1 MYWKTLY
8 QKKEKR
14 LFILI
19 LILIYGI
26 GILQYPIANNIKN
39 IYNKIKLKDKV
50 LANLEKE
57 IQEKDKIIAVSAI
70 GGGGTEIDMSNIDYE
85 KHIKFKIK
93 NYNLLLYKWRFE
105 EIGYP
110 VEYPGESF
118 ITCAYGEF
126 GSRILNREGNFHYG
140 IDMYSPYSF
149 KVIAVK
155 DGTVDIVNTND
166 THGHHVRIAHLGRIK
181 DSKVSHLTESYVK
194 VGQFVKKGELI
205 GMKGG
210 TGSKK
215 WCKGIHLHFEI
226 RDEKGAVNP
235 LMDSRYKKTVEIR
248 KKT

>member
-1 MYWKTLY
+1 
-8 QKKEKR
+8 
-14 LFILI
+14 
-19 LILIYGI
+19 
-26 GILQYPIANNIKN
+26 
-39 IYNKIKLKDKV
+39 
-50 LANLEKE
+50 
-57 IQEKDKIIAVSAI
+57 
-70 GGGGTEIDMSNIDYE
+70 MSYRDYE

-93 NYNLLLYKWRFE
+93 HYNLLLYKWRFE

-118 ITCAYGEF
+118 ITGFGGEF
-126 GSRILNREGNFHYG
+126 GSRILNGKGNFHYG

-166 THGHHVRIAHLGRIK
+166 THGHHVRIAHSGRIK
-181 DSKVSHLTESYVK
+181 DSKVSHLTESYVEI
-194 VGQFVKKGELI
+194 GQFVKKGELI

-210 TGSKK
+210 TGSKE
-215 WCKGIHLHFEI
+215 WCTGVHLHFEI
-226 RDEKGAVNP
+226 RDKKGAVNP